1 MKSEPVN
8 LSFEWD
14 LRKASG
20 NLAKHRVSF
29 EEASSVF
36 GDPLARIAED
46 PRHSIREQRW
56 VILGLSNLPRM
67 LAVMF
72 TERGDA
78 IRIISARR
86 ATSRERKS
94 YEKESNED

>member
-1 MKSEPVN
+1 MD
-8 LSFEWD
+8 LGFEWD
-14 LRKASG
+14 LRKAAE

-29 EEASSVF
+29 EEASSAF
-36 GDPLARIAED
+36 GDTLARIVSD
-46 PRHSIREQRW
+46 PRHSGDEERW
-56 VILGLSNLPRM
+56 VILGLSNLRRL

>member
-1 MKSEPVN
+1 LNVA

-14 LRKASG
+14 LQKAAG

-36 GDPLARIAED
+36 GDPLARIVGD
-46 PRHSIREQRW
+46 LRHSGDEERW
-56 VILGLSNLPRM
+56 VILGLSNLHRL

-72 TERGDA
+72 TERGNA

-94 YEKESNED
+94 YEKESNET